1 VRSRV
6 EFRRAVIAV
15 LRGGSLLAALTA
27 LAFRAHLN
35 SAATACV
42 YLIAVV
48 VNCLDCG
55 PWPAAAVSLLAVGC
69 LDFFFIE
76 PLFKF
81 TVANPVDIAALAAFL
96 TSSLLVSRLA
106 ARARQEADASR
117 AQRRHVERLYELAQR
132 LLSLDPLSFDPRV
145 LLQALRDVFNLDSA
159 ALFDAATAEVH
170 TAGNPP
176 DDLAARTQDAY
187 ITGQDGGDADGR
199 FAFRQLRL
207 AGGSSGAIGLAGLDD
222 APQLAGPVAALIV
235 AALERAS
242 TVRAASRAAAEA
254 QSERLRT
261 AVLDALAHQFKTPL
275 ATILTAAGGLR
286 ASGPLLAQQAELAEI
301 VEAEAAGLSDL
312 SSRLLRLA
320 RLDREQVQPRLE
332 PCNLAALVQVL
343 ADRQARTAAGR
354 RILVEDASAFR
365 YAALDEALYSLA
377 LTQLLDNACRYSPP
391 DSPVEVK
398 IEARDGLAQV
408 IVTNSGCP
416 IPSDERGRIFERFYR
431 GADARAAI
439 SGTGLGLYVAR
450 KIALAHGGRLELE
463 PVAVGTFRVA
473 FRLSVP
479 LTSQESYHAAIR
491 T

>member
-1 VRSRV
+1 MSSSV
-6 EFRRAVIAV
+6 ELRRAAIPI
-15 LRGGSLLAALTA
+15 LRGAFLLAALTA

-55 PWPAAAVSLLAVGC
+55 PWPAAAVSLLAVAC

-81 TVANPVDIAALAAFL
+81 TVADPVDIAALAAFL

-106 ARARQEADASR
+106 ARARQEANASR
-117 AQRRHVERLYELAQR
+117 IQRRHLERLYELAQR
-132 LLSLDPLSFDPRV
+132 LLSLDPLSFDSPV
-145 LLQALRDVFNLDSA
+145 LLRAVCDVFNLDSA
-159 ALFDAATAEVH
+159 VLFDAATAEVH
-170 TAGNPP
+170 AAGNPRA
-176 DDLAARTQDAY
+176 DLAARTRDAY
-187 ITGQDGGDADGR
+187 ITGRDGGDADGR
-199 FAFRQLRL
+199 IAFRQLRL
-207 AGGSSGAIGLAGLDD
+207 AGGSAGAIGLSGLDD
-222 APQLAGPVAALIV
+222 AAQLAGPVATLV
-235 AALERAS
+235 VTVLERAR

-254 QSERLRT
+254 QSETLRT

-286 ASGPLLAQQAELAEI
+286 ATSPLAPQQAELAEI
-301 VEAEAAGLSDL
+301 VEVEASQLSDL

-320 RLDREQVQPRLE
+320 RLDREQVEPRLE
-332 PCNLAALVQVL
+332 ASHLAALVQAVV
-343 ADRQARTAAGR
+343 DRQARTLPGR
-354 RILVEDASAFR
+354 RILVENASAFR
-365 YAALDEALYSLA
+365 YAALDESLYSLA
-377 LTQLLDNACRYSPP
+377 LSQLLDNACRYSPP

-398 IEARDGLAQV
+398 LEARDGLAQV
-408 IVTNSGCP
+408 IVTNSGSP

-431 GADARAAI
+431 GVDARAAI

-450 KIALAHGGRLELE
+450 KIALAHGGRLELD
-463 PVAVGTFRVA
+463 PASPGTSRVA

-479 LTSQESYHAAIR
+479 LASQESYHAAIP